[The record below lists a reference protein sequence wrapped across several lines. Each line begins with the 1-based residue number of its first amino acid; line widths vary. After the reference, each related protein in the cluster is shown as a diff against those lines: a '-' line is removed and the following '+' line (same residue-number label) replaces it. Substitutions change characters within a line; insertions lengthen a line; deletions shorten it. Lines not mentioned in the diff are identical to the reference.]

1 MSTEEDY
8 QILEMEEYNMRIAI
22 PKELIPYIRLRDG
35 EITIKKEIPNDLK
48 ELFEEFKIEYQ
59 NMLKL
64 KNQSY

>member
-1 MSTEEDY
+1 
-8 QILEMEEYNMRIAI
+8 MRIAI

-48 ELFEEFKIEYQ
+48 ELFEKFKIEYQ
-59 NMLKL
+59 NMLKM